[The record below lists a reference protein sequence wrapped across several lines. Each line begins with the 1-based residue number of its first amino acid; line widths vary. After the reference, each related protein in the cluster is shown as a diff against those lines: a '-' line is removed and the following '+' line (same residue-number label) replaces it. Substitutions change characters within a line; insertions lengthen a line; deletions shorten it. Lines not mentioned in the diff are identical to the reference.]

1 MKTIE
6 QVRLETEGAVY
17 TFNKFLEYVIDKVI
31 TSYDGGGHFHDGE
44 NETDV
49 TVDPDDLYLILE
61 CECFD
66 NGLDIDD
73 VDSSDLCAGI
83 IKLPNAIKELRNK
96 YPYVIWFNR

>member
-6 QVRLETEGAVY
+6 QVQAETTGKVY
-17 TFNKFLEYVIDKVI
+17 TFNKFLEYVIDKDLI
-31 TSYDGGGHFHDGE
+31 SYDGSGHFHDGE
-44 NETDV
+44 NETDI
-49 TVDPDDLYLILE
+49 TVDPDNLYFILE

-73 VDSSDLCAGI
+73 VDSSDLCSGMI
-83 IKLPNAIKELRNK
+83 ELPDEIKKLKYK

>member
-6 QVRLETEGAVY
+6 QVRSETNGDVY
-17 TFNKFLEYVIDKVI
+17 TFNRFFEYVIDKVI

-44 NETDV
+44 KETDV
-49 TVDPDDLYLILE
+49 SVDPDDLYLILE

-66 NGLDIDD
+66 NGVDIDD
-73 VDSSDLCAGI
+73 VDSSDLFAGI
-83 IKLPNAIKELRNK
+83 IKFPDVIKELRNK

>member
-1 MKTIE
+1 MKMIE
-6 QVRLETEGAVY
+6 QVRSETEGAVY

-49 TVDPDDLYLILE
+49 LVVPDDLYLILE

-83 IKLPNAIKELRNK
+83 IKLPDAIEELRNK
-96 YPYVIWFNR
+96 YPYVIWFSR

>member
-6 QVRLETEGAVY
+6 QVRSETYGDVY

-44 NETDV
+44 NETNV
-49 TVDPDDLYLILE
+49 SVDPDDLYLILE

-73 VDSSDLCAGI
+73 VDSSDLCSGI
-83 IKLPNAIKELRNK
+83 IKLPDAIKELRDK

>member
-6 QVRLETEGAVY
+6 QVRSETEGAVY

-44 NETDV
+44 NETNV
-49 TVDPDDLYLILE
+49 SVYPDDLYLILE

-83 IKLPNAIKELRNK
+83 IKLPDVIEELRNK

>member
-6 QVRLETEGAVY
+6 QVRTETEGTVY
-17 TFNKFLEYVIDKVI
+17 TINKFLGYVIDKVI

-49 TVDPDDLYLILE
+49 SVDPDDLYLILE

-73 VDSSDLCAGI
+73 IDSSDICAGM
-83 IKLPNAIKELRNK
+83 LDFTDVIKELRNK